1 MDFSEEQ
8 GPLLVMEY
16 LPLGNLTCHNFITEE
31 DNIQILY
38 QGLQALEYLH
48 SHSPPLAH
56 RDIKPENILIQSR
69 TPFVIK
75 LVDFGLAKNNSPLKT
90 FCGTNAY
97 AAPEI
102 WKHRHYTAMVD
113 IWSMGVVVLQYGY
126 GLPEPSLERKGKL
139 WCQDLVRFAEDM
151 EGEGDT
157 LVDLIS
163 TKMLRMDYRH
173 RQSASDCL
181 EEFCRLGFHETPTVD
196 VGCTT
201 PTGNMAGQ
209 DQVTGTKSVITQPLQ
224 YAGFHDM
231 EGASEMTE
239 IASSKGGIRDGIH
252 FYNHASQRSLQ
263 HTQGATQIWNPQP
276 GDISNSTLSK
286 RRRQQTVE
294 SLSDDAREK
303 GQEKRSR
310 ASVLFE
316 AGEDLSQPPD
326 PPNHEQAS
334 AQNKRRISTNC
345 KGHNPAAQPR
355 QISQLDPDKEP
366 LGEDVASFTQAEEPI
381 LGVPRI
387 TRQVARKSTPK
398 RIRSP
403 LGRASALAVEASLRE
418 VETPPSKPNIHN
430 NVRAMLAGKLD
441 GENEGKAKVHHPQ

>member
-1 MDFSEEQ
+1 M
-8 GPLLVMEY
+8 MEY
-16 LPLGNLTCHNFITEE
+16 LPFGNLTCHNSITEE
-31 DNIQILY
+31 DNLQILY

-56 RDIKPENILIQSR
+56 RDIKPQNILIQSR

-90 FCGTNAY
+90 FCGTNEY

-102 WKHRHYTAMVD
+102 WEHRHYTAMVD

-126 GLPEPSLERKGKL
+126 GLPRPSRVRKGKL
-139 WCQDLVRFAEDM
+139 WCQDLVQFAEDM
-151 EGEGDT
+151 EGEGDALID
-157 LVDLIS
+157 LVS

-181 EEFCRLGFHETPTVD
+181 DEFYRLGFHETRTVD

-201 PTGNMAGQ
+201 PTEKTAGQ
-209 DQVTGTKSVITQPLQ
+209 DHVTRTKSVITQPLQ
-224 YAGFHDM
+224 NAGFYDM

-239 IASSKGGIRDGIH
+239 VAPSRRDLRDGIH
-252 FYNHASQRSLQ
+252 FYNRASQRSLQ
-263 HTQGATQIWNPQP
+263 HTQGATQIWNPQS
-276 GDISNSTLSK
+276 GDISKSTLSK
-286 RRRQQTVE
+286 RRRQQTVQ
-294 SLSDDAREK
+294 SSSDDAPGR

-310 ASVLFE
+310 ASVSFE
-316 AGEDLSQPPD
+316 AGEDSSQPPN
-326 PPNHEQAS
+326 PRNNEQGS
-334 AQNKRRISTNC
+334 AQNKRSISTNY

-355 QISQLDPDKEP
+355 QIPQLDPDKEP
-366 LGEDVASFTQAEEPI
+366 LAEDVASFTQAEEPI
-381 LGVPRI
+381 LRVPHI

-398 RIRSP
+398 WTRSP
-403 LGRASALAVEASLRE
+403 LERASAPAAEASLGE
-418 VETPPSKPNIHN
+418 IETPSSKRNIHD

-441 GENEGKAKVHHPQ
+441 GENEGKAKVHRPQ